1 MREIVDRTQKPTRRI
16 LARSENSKIG
26 QCTLTLIQPP
36 PFEQVIEGLRSLEAE
51 LNRNA

>member
-1 MREIVDRTQKPTRRI
+1 MREMY
-16 LARSENSKIG
+16 
-26 QCTLTLIQPP
+26 LIQPP